1 MQEFIENY
9 LKYFFIGAAVLAA
22 LSSFARPDFNLPL
35 YIFIYLMWDNGVS
48 ARRLMAVL
56 KATDY
61 HAHGRN
67 ACGGRVLGLLLGAHL
82 AQRRD
87 R

>member
-35 YIFIYLMWDNGVS
+35 YIFIYLMWDNGVGG
-48 ARRLMAVL
+48 A
-56 KATDY
+56 
-61 HAHGRN
+61 AHSSSKN
-67 ACGGRVLGLLLGAHL
+67 
-82 AQRRD
+82 
-87 R
+87 